1 MENFKLNE
9 NIGFYRK
16 KLDLTQEELAQ
27 KLGVTNQTVSKW
39 ESAKSCPD
47 ISLIPKIADIFG
59 ISIDELFG
67 REAKLPFKNNDSEY
81 EFPWQDDE
89 TLRIFFAR
97 GRKILSKMDDINE
110 CVNVRFPLNCN
121 ETTRQYFKVEVYG
134 NVGCGL
140 NINGAINCGGSVG
153 CGLNIKGD
161 INCGGDVQCRKI
173 TGNVECQGNITYK

>member
-97 GRKILSKMDDINE
+97 GRKI
-110 CVNVRFPLNCN
+110 
-121 ETTRQYFKVEVYG
+121 
-134 NVGCGL
+134 
-140 NINGAINCGGSVG
+140 
-153 CGLNIKGD
+153 
-161 INCGGDVQCRKI
+161 
-173 TGNVECQGNITYK
+173 